1 MQPQTFQDLT
11 VMFDVYTS
19 LSIIL
24 LVLYAA
30 GAFPVI
36 ITTSIEPALAHEIH
50 KGRLLEVTRRTL
62 WFRKDPVNFIIGGFV
77 QRRPA
82 SDGLSTEAKE
92 GLIRSD
98 T

>member
-1 MQPQTFQDLT
+1 MLN
-11 VMFDVYTS
+11 VYTS
-19 LSIIL
+19 LAIIL

-36 ITTSIEPALAHEIH
+36 ITTSIEPALAYEIH

-62 WFRKDPVNFIIGGFV
+62 WFRKGPVNFIIGSFV

-92 GLIRSD
+92 SLIRSD